1 MKMHILLHYIK
12 VSDNTMLIFICSD
25 GAVSFFF
32 HYQEHPVAIFRQG
45 VEGWGRVGRFVHFCM
60 VSQEMLGK

>member
-1 MKMHILLHYIK
+1 MHILLHYIK

-32 HYQEHPVAIFRQG
+32 ITKSTLLQFSGGGWRAGGEWVDLCIF
-45 VEGWGRVGRFVHFCM
+45 VW
-60 VSQEMLGK
+60 